1 MKTLLVTASPNP
13 HDVILLEPTLEALY
27 YKNAP
32 CRIVLRTEQGFFPFF
47 EHHPLIHE
55 LIEFV
60 EGEGGFVEA
69 VERCDADLC
78 IDIDDTTPL
87 LLPTVERFAALSE
100 VHLTRKTPWI
110 CLPDRPADTN
120 TIVVTKTAHEIENWP
135 GQRLADHLGGGGP
148 ELVILEN
155 PKSIDD
161 TREALKTL
169 ASASMVIG
177 PDGWATQAAA
187 ALNVRLVIGMTEEGE
202 RLRKPFN
209 AVVARPDLEDV
220 LCKISEACFEKKY
233 PDYLNTGNAA
243 DFIKCKAKEYMK
255 SQYVDVGCSQWP
267 LMNSI
272 PIDKKNRHIIEDAED
287 NQFGGVFSSHCL
299 EHVPQWDKELTLWH
313 RIIRPGGVL
322 FMYLPHPQCEPWHA
336 KTGSWVKKEHAWNPD
351 PVTLVQF
358 LREKLNFEILE
369 YTSRPDPLWSFYV
382 IARKR

>member
-1 MKTLLVTASPNP
+1 MKKLLVTACPSI

-27 YKNAP
+27 YKHAP
-32 CRIVLRTEQGFFPFF
+32 CQLVLRTWEGFFPFF

-55 LIEFV
+55 LVGIGTV
-60 EGEGGFVEA
+60 GDTPPLEGIPVS
-69 VERCDADLC
+69 
-78 IDIDDTTPL
+78 DIHVDIQDPRNSPL
-87 LLPTVERFAALSE
+87 LLPTVEKFAVLANVL
-100 VHLTRKTPWI
+100 LTRKTPWI
-110 CLPDRPADTN
+110 CMPDRPVDVN
-120 TIVVTKTAHEIENWP
+120 TIVVTNTSHEVVDWP
-135 GQRLADHLGGGGP
+135 EGLSDHLASSGATI
-148 ELVILEN
+148 VTLEN
-155 PKSIDD
+155 PKTIDG
-161 TREALKTL
+161 TREALRTL
-169 ASASMVIG
+169 ASASMVVG

-209 AVVARPDLEDV
+209 AVVARPDWNDV
-220 LCKISEACFEKKY
+220 FGKASETWFEKRY

-255 SQYVDVGCSQWP
+255 SRYADVGCSQWP
-267 LMNSI
+267 LMNSY
-272 PIDKKNRHIIEDAED
+272 PVDKGNRHLIEDAED
-287 NQFGGVFSSHCL
+287 NDLAGVFSSHCL

-336 KTGSWVKKEHAWNPD
+336 KIGSWVGKEHVWNPD

-358 LREKLNFEILE
+358 LREKLDFDILE

>member
-1 MKTLLVTASPNP
+1 MKKLLVTACPSL

-27 YKNAP
+27 YKYAP
-32 CRIVLRTEQGFFPFF
+32 CELVLRTYEEYLPFF

-55 LIEFV
+55 FIGIKIVRDEEIPV
-60 EGEGGFVEA
+60 S
-69 VERCDADLC
+69 
-78 IDIDDTTPL
+78 DIYVDIQDPRNSPL
-87 LLPTVERFAALSE
+87 LLPTVEKFAVLADVL
-100 VHLTRKTPWI
+100 LTRKTPWI
-110 CLPDRPADTN
+110 CLPNRPKDTN
-120 TIVVTKTAHEIENWP
+120 TIVVTKTHNVVPEWPDKLSDNLKGSGAEI
-135 GQRLADHLGGGGP
+135 
-148 ELVILEN
+148 VVLEDSG
-155 PKSIDD
+155 SI
-161 TREALKTL
+161 ESALRTL

-209 AVVARPDLEDV
+209 AVVARPSWEDV
-220 LCKISEACFEKKY
+220 YAKAGEAWFEKRY

-255 SQYVDVGCSQWP
+255 SRYVDVGCSQWP
-267 LMNSI
+267 LMNSY
-272 PIDKKNRHIIEDAED
+272 PVDKANRHVIEDAED
-287 NQFGGVFSSHCL
+287 NYFSGVFSSHCL
-299 EHVPQWDKELTLWH
+299 EHVHNPDKELTLWH

-336 KTGSWVKKEHAWNPD
+336 ETGSWVKKEHVWNPD

-358 LREKLNFEILE
+358 LREKLDFEILE

-382 IARKR
+382 IARKQ

>member
-1 MKTLLVTASPNP
+1 MKKLLVTACPSI

-27 YKNAP
+27 YKHAP
-32 CRIVLRTEQGFFPFF
+32 CQLVLRTWEGFFPFF
-47 EHHPLIHE
+47 EHHPLIHG
-55 LIEFV
+55 LVEFV
-60 EGEGGFVEA
+60 EGATVA
-69 VERCDADLC
+69 VDDAD
-78 IDIDDTTPL
+78 IAVGIPDPRTSDL
-87 LLPTVERFAALSE
+87 LLPTVEKFAALAG
-100 VHLTRKTPWI
+100 VLLTRKTPWI
-110 CLPDRPADTN
+110 CMPDRPDDTN
-120 TIVVTKTAHEIENWP
+120 TIVVPNTAHEVPDWP
-135 GQRLADHLGGGGP
+135 GERLREHLTVSDAD
-148 ELVILEN
+148 LVTLEN
-155 PKSIDD
+155 SKTADD
-161 TREALKTL
+161 TREALRTL

-209 AVVARPDLEDV
+209 AVVARPDWDDV
-220 LCKISEACFEKKY
+220 YAKVGEAWFEKRY
-233 PDYLNTGNAA
+233 PNYLNTGNAA

-255 SQYVDVGCSQWP
+255 SRYADVGCSQWP
-267 LMNSI
+267 LMNAI
-272 PIDKKNRHIIEDAED
+272 PVDKGNRHVIENGED
-287 NQFGGVFSSHCL
+287 NSFGGVFSSHCL

-336 KTGSWVKKEHAWNPD
+336 LTGSWVKREHVWNPD

-358 LREKLNFEILE
+358 LRERLDFNILE

>member
-1 MKTLLVTASPNP
+1 MQKLLVTACPSI

-32 CRIVLRTEQGFFPFF
+32 CQIVLRTWEGFFPFF
-47 EHHPLIHE
+47 EHHPLVHE
-55 LIEFV
+55 LIDFEAGDFA
-60 EGEGGFVEA
+60 EA
-69 VERCDADLC
+69 VELCGADLC
-78 IDIDDTTPL
+78 IDILDNSNL
-87 LLPTVERFAALSE
+87 LLPTVEKFAALAK
-100 VHLTRKTPWI
+100 VLLTRKTPWI

-120 TIVVTKTAHEIENWP
+120 TIVVTNTAHKIPDWP
-135 GQRLADHLGGGGP
+135 NQLPDHLEGCGADI
-148 ELVILEN
+148 VTLEN
-155 PKSIDD
+155 PKTSDD
-161 TREALKTL
+161 TRKALRTL

-209 AVVARPDLEDV
+209 AVVARPDWNDV
-220 LCKISEACFEKKY
+220 FGKASETWFEKRY
-233 PDYLNTGNAA
+233 PNYLNTGNAA

-255 SQYVDVGCSQWP
+255 SRYVDVGCSRWP

-272 PIDKKNRHIIEDAED
+272 PVDKKNRNVIENAED

-299 EHVPQWDKELTLWH
+299 EHIPKWDKELTLWH

-336 KTGSWVKKEHAWNPD
+336 KTGSWVRKEHVWNPD
-351 PVTLVQF
+351 PVTVVQF